1 MDTNTQQVAMPRP
14 EVEARPLIAA
24 GSLGEG
30 VAGGAAIVLSL
41 IGLAGQLTYFM
52 VSIATICIGVAFLFE
67 GAAIANRIRAFLEE
81 SSSRQYTILS
91 EVGTGLS
98 AEFIAGLGGITLGI
112 LALVG
117 VTPAIL
123 VPAAAILFG
132 GALILGT
139 ANNSRF
145 NHLLILR
152 HEEDEI
158 AREVAQQSVSA
169 AGGMQTL
176 IGVGSVV
183 LGILSLVF
191 MGGVWLTLSFAALL
205 SLGVADVLGGIGI
218 TPNWFK
224 SSRYQPYQ
232 P

>member
-1 MDTNTQQVAMPRP
+1 MDTSSQQVAMPRP

-30 VAGGAAIVLSL
+30 VAGGAAIVLSI

-67 GAAIANRIRAFLEE
+67 GAAIATRIRALLEE
-81 SSSRQYTILS
+81 SSVRQYTILS
-91 EVGTGLS
+91 EVGTGIS
-98 AEFIAGLGGITLGI
+98 AEFLAGLGGITLGI
-112 LALVG
+112 LALLGIAPHFLVSA
-117 VTPAIL
+117 AI
-123 VPAAAILFG
+123 ILFG

-139 ANNSRF
+139 ANNSRY

-158 AREVAQQSVSA
+158 AREVAQQSVSTT
-169 AGGMQTL
+169 GGMQTL
-176 IGVGSVV
+176 VGLGSVT
-183 LGILSLVF
+183 LGILSLLF
-191 MGGVWLTLSFAALL
+191 MGGMWLTLAFAALL
-205 SLGVADVLGGIGI
+205 GLGVADVLGGIGI
-218 TPNWFK
+218 SPTWFK
-224 SSRYQPYQ
+224 SNRYQPYQ